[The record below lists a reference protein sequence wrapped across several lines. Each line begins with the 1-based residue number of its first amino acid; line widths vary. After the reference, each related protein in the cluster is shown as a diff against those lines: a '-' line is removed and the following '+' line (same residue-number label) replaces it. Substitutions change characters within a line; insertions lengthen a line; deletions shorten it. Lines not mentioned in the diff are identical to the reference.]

1 LKKEEDMPRQA
12 RVKAAGIP
20 QHVVQRGNNQSVCFL
35 TEDDY
40 RFYLYHLGDLSDRHG
55 CAVHAYVLMTDH
67 VHLLMTPESADGI
80 SRLMK
85 QLSQRYVQYFNRAY
99 GRRGTL
105 WDGRFRSGLVQAQD
119 LLLRCCRYVELNPV
133 RAGMVR
139 HPGEYEW
146 SSYRCNAEGS
156 PSILVRPH
164 AEYLALGAT
173 DGERQEA
180 YRALCRTAPDAA
192 EVAAIS
198 RCVYRGR
205 ALDSDRLRDEM
216 ARAWAR
222 RTTEGWPRGR
232 RSDARLP
239 AEMSSQQAT

>member
-1 LKKEEDMPRQA
+1 MPRQA
-12 RVKAAGIP
+12 RVKAAGVP
-20 QHVVQRGNNQSVCFL
+20 QHVVQRGNNLSVCFV

-40 RFYLYHLGDLSDRHG
+40 RFYWYHLGDLADRHG
-55 CAVHAYVLMTDH
+55 CAVHAYVLMSDH
-67 VHLLMTPESADGI
+67 VHLIVTPERADGL

-85 QLSQRYVQYFNRAY
+85 HLSQRYVQYFNRAY

-133 RAGMVR
+133 RAGIVR

-156 PSILVRPH
+156 PSVLVQPH
-164 AEYLALGAT
+164 VEYLALGST
-173 DGERQEA
+173 DADRQAA
-180 YRALCRTAPDAA
+180 YEALCRTTPDAA

-205 ALDSDRLRDEM
+205 ALDSDRLREEM
-216 ARAWAR
+216 TRARSR
-222 RTTEGWPRGR
+222 RATEAGPRRR
-232 RSDARLP
+232 RSDARLLT
-239 AEMSSQQAT
+239 EMTTKQAS